1 MTEER
6 PTDPTPATDD
16 TTVTPPP
23 PEAPGS
29 APSYTPP
36 PIAPPVAPQ
45 PAVAWA
51 PPPATVRATGSRTTL
66 SLAAGVLLFVLG
78 VLGALFALLILTI
91 GREVV
96 GQLDFTRYMRG
107 IDTGGADVNA
117 IASSAATFV
126 GILLLVF
133 SVFYIVGGVGIMR
146 SANWGRVIGIIVG
159 ILAGLFWLSGIM
171 NGGQGG
177 GGGGFAV
184 VLLAIHAYVAIALLF
199 FWRYR
204 SAS

>member
-23 PEAPGS
+23 ETPAYT
-29 APSYTPP
+29 PSYTPP
-36 PIAPPVAPQ
+36 PIAPPAPQ

-51 PPPATVRATGSRTTL
+51 PPPAVAVGAGRRSTL
-66 SLAAGVLLFVLG
+66 SLAAGILLTVLG
-78 VLGALFALLILTI
+78 VLGGLLALAILTI

-96 GQLDFTRYMRG
+96 KQFDFTNMPG
-107 IDTGGADVNA
+107 VDTGGADVGA
-117 IASSAATFV
+117 IAGSAVTFA

-133 SVFYIVGGVGIMR
+133 SAFYIIGGVGVMR
-146 SANWGRVIGIIVG
+146 SANWGRVMGIVIG
-159 ILAGLFWLSGIM
+159 ILAGLFWLAGVSGGSQAG
-171 NGGQGG
+171 NGI
-177 GGGGFAV
+177 GFSL

-199 FWRYR
+199 FWRTR
-204 SAS
+204 APA

>member
-6 PTDPTPATDD
+6 PTDPTPVTED

-23 PEAPGS
+23 EAP
-29 APSYTPP
+29 AYTPSYTPP

-51 PPPATVRATGSRTTL
+51 PPPAAGNATGKRTTL
-66 SLAAGVLLFVLG
+66 SLAAGILLTVLG
-78 VLGALFALLILTI
+78 ILGGLMALAILTI

-96 GQLDFTRYMRG
+96 SSFDFTNMPG
-107 IDTGGADVNA
+107 IDTRGADVGA
-117 IASSAATFV
+117 IAGSAVTFV

-133 SVFYIVGGVGIMR
+133 SAFYIIGGVGVMR
-146 SANWGRVIGIIVG
+146 SANWGRVMGIVIG
-159 ILAGLFWLSGIM
+159 ILAGLFWLAGVTGGSQ
-171 NGGQGG
+171 GQGNG
-177 GGGGFAV
+177 IGFAL

-199 FWRYR
+199 YWRNK
-204 SAS
+204 APA